1 MHSDQATLILVQK
14 QERWLS
20 RMWLKSGK
28 QLNVTGLLY
37 FACTH
42 LLKYSVLN
50 YDFIKSRL
58 IFAALFRGVA
68 QPGPVTQSVTRISA
82 SE

>member
-1 MHSDQATLILVQK
+1 MC
-14 QERWLS
+14 
-20 RMWLKSGK
+20 LKSGK

-37 FACTH
+37 FARLH

-58 IFAALFRGVA
+58 TFATLFCMPLLRLQRTKRGVA
-68 QPGPVTQSVTRISA
+68 QPG
-82 SE
+82 

>member
-1 MHSDQATLILVQK
+1 
-14 QERWLS
+14 
-20 RMWLKSGK
+20 MWLKSGK

-37 FACTH
+37 FARLH

-58 IFAALFRGVA
+58 TFATLFCMPLPRLLRTKRGVA
-68 QPGPVTQSVTRISA
+68 QPGPVPPERNEDPRKT
-82 SE
+82 